1 MNKKI
6 KQWNRW
12 TDNRLSANNYE
23 TDWQITVCANNYFSL
38 GPSSRISHQCKAFNG
53 YMIFL
58 WFRRKLKL
66 RRRGP
71 NCHYRQSV
79 EKIRNTECYNF
90 FSWTVP
96 EEVKQILVHEKLS
109 LIIRQNRKRNVYRS
123 TYYICKSFT
132 VWGRTQWLII

>member
-12 TDNRLSANNYE
+12 TDNRLCANNYE

-38 GPSSRISHQCKAFNG
+38 GPSRISHQCKAFNG

-79 EKIRNTECYNF
+79 EKIRNTVCYNF
-90 FSWTVP
+90 FSCSWGRGANSGSW
-96 EEVKQILVHEKLS
+96 KLS
-109 LIIRQNRKRNVYRS
+109 LIIRGNRKRNVYRS